1 MGRFLE
7 TSDDK
12 LEIVELLLAEHAL
25 QVSGQS
31 LRLVRRKFLSQQ
43 RCDPDK
49 FDAFV
54 AGERVEKVVEISGIG
69 SSFHLEHYLER
80 FERTSGTFENPG
92 PSL

>member
-12 LEIVELLLAEHAL
+12 LEVVELFLAEHAL

-31 LRLVRRKFLSQQ
+31 LRLVRREFLSQQ

-49 FDAFV
+49 FDALV
-54 AGERVEKVVEISGIG
+54 AGERVEEVVEIPGIG
-69 SSFHLEHYLER
+69 PPFHLEHYLER
-80 FERTSGTFENPG
+80 FEGASGTFEDPG